1 MSEGWA
7 RPFFALKGPYY
18 DSLLNPRPLVPS
30 GGAEASR
37 PRLTRGLERLL
48 MIRRLILRP
57 PRSILFLAFVAMTLP
72 NTTARAQD
80 RAMQDRLDRLERD
93 LSMLQRQVYRG
104 APSPVVSAGSA
115 GAVDTE
121 LRMDRLEAQM
131 RELTGRVEDAVNGVE
146 QLRRRLEQINT
157 DIDLRFS
164 QGQGQGQVAGQGPP
178 RNLAPNA
185 HASAGITD
193 SSPAGQLVMRSPSPT
208 ANSGGSR
215 LATDPMPPGT
225 LVPPPPDRPGG
236 GGTLTPPGTPPSLR
250 QSGPDALNVATAG
263 NLRPPSAGELP
274 AGSASAQ
281 YNAAFGLLKQAD
293 YPAAEE
299 ALKTFVAQHPKDAM
313 AGSAQ
318 YWLGETYYTRGRY
331 AEAASAFAEGYKNY
345 PKGSKA
351 ADDLLKL
358 GMSLARANQKQN
370 ACLAFAQLDHD
381 FPNAGSSIKEHSLA
395 EKKRLGC

>member
-1 MSEGWA
+1 
-7 RPFFALKGPYY
+7 
-18 DSLLNPRPLVPS
+18 
-30 GGAEASR
+30 
-37 PRLTRGLERLL
+37 

-57 PRSILFLAFVAMTLP
+57 PRSIVFLAFVVMTLATP
-72 NTTARAQD
+72 AARAQD
-80 RAMQDRLDRLERD
+80 RAIQDRLDRLERD

-104 APSPVVSAGSA
+104 GPAQVVSAGSP
-115 GAVDTE
+115 GAVDAE

-146 QLRRRLEQINT
+146 QLRRRLEQINS

-164 QGQGQGQVAGQGPP
+164 QGQGQGQGPP
-178 RNLAPNA
+178 RNAAPSA
-185 HASAGITD
+185 HAVAGITD
-193 SSPAGQLVMRSPSPT
+193 SSPAGQLAMRGPSPT
-208 ANSGGSR
+208 ANSPRSGLVS
-215 LATDPMPPGT
+215 DPMPPGT
-225 LVPPPPDRPGG
+225 LVPPPPARPGG
-236 GGTLTPPGTPPSLR
+236 TGTLTPPGTPLSATQPV
-250 QSGPDALNVATAG
+250 PDTLNVATVG
-263 NLRPPSAGELP
+263 NFRPPSAGELP
-274 AGSASAQ
+274 AGSTSQQ

-299 ALKTFVAQHPKDAM
+299 ALKTFIAQHPKDAL

-331 AEAASAFAEGYKNY
+331 AEAASAFAEGYKAY
-345 PKGSKA
+345 PKGTKA

-370 ACLAFAQLDHD
+370 ACVAFAQLDHD
-381 FPNAGSSIKEHSLA
+381 FPNPGSSIKEHSLA

>member
-1 MSEGWA
+1 
-7 RPFFALKGPYY
+7 
-18 DSLLNPRPLVPS
+18 
-30 GGAEASR
+30 
-37 PRLTRGLERLL
+37 

-57 PRSILFLAFVAMTLP
+57 PRSILFVAFIAMTLP
-72 NTTARAQD
+72 NPAARAQD

-104 APSPVVSAGSA
+104 APSQVVSAGSA

-146 QLRRRLEQINT
+146 QLRRRLEQINS
-157 DIDLRFS
+157 DIDLRF
-164 QGQGQGQVAGQGPP
+164 GQGQGQAQGQGQVPGQGPS
-178 RNLAPNA
+178 RNSTPSA
-185 HASAGITD
+185 HASAGITN
-193 SSPAGQLVMRSPSPT
+193 SSPAGQLVMRSPSTT
-208 ANSGGSR
+208 ADSGRSR
-215 LATDPMPPGT
+215 LATDPVPPGT
-225 LVPPPPDRPGG
+225 LVPPPPDRSGG
-236 GGTLTPPGTPPSLR
+236 PGTLTPPGTPPNLR
-250 QSGPDALNVATAG
+250 QSGPDALNLATAG
-263 NLRPPSAGELP
+263 NLQPSSAGELP

-299 ALKTFVAQHPKDAM
+299 ALKTFVAQHPKDAL

-318 YWLGETYYTRGRY
+318 YWLGETYYARGRY

-345 PKGSKA
+345 PRGTKA

-370 ACLAFAQLDHD
+370 ACVAFAQLDHD
-381 FPNAGSSIKEHSLA
+381 FPNPGSSIKEHSLA

>member
-1 MSEGWA
+1 
-7 RPFFALKGPYY
+7 
-18 DSLLNPRPLVPS
+18 
-30 GGAEASR
+30 
-37 PRLTRGLERLL
+37 
-48 MIRRLILRP
+48 MIRRLILRS
-57 PRSILFLAFVAMTLP
+57 PRSILFVAFVAMTLP
-72 NTTARAQD
+72 NTAARAQD

-104 APSPVVSAGSA
+104 APSQVVSAGSA

-146 QLRRRLEQINT
+146 QLRRRLEQINS

-164 QGQGQGQVAGQGPP
+164 QGQVQGQVAGQGPP
-178 RNLAPNA
+178 RNSAP
-185 HASAGITD
+185 SAYPSPGITD
-193 SSPAGQLVMRSPSPT
+193 SSAGQLAMRGPSPT
-208 ANSGGSR
+208 ANSGRSR
-215 LATDPMPPGT
+215 LAADPMPPGT
-225 LVPPPPDRPGG
+225 LVPPPPDHPGG
-236 GGTLTPPGTPPSLR
+236 AGTLTPPGISPGPR
-250 QSGPDALNVATAG
+250 QSDPDAPNVATVG
-263 NLRPPSAGELP
+263 NFRPPSAGGLP

-293 YPAAEE
+293 YPDAEE
-299 ALKTFVAQHPKDAM
+299 ALKAFVAQHPKDAL

-318 YWLGETYYTRGRY
+318 YWLGETYYARGRY

-345 PKGSKA
+345 PKGTKA

-370 ACLAFAQLDHD
+370 ACVAFAQLDHD
-381 FPNAGSSIKEHSLA
+381 FPSLGSSIKEHSVA

>member
-1 MSEGWA
+1 
-7 RPFFALKGPYY
+7 
-18 DSLLNPRPLVPS
+18 
-30 GGAEASR
+30 
-37 PRLTRGLERLL
+37 

-57 PRSILFLAFVAMTLP
+57 PRSIVFLAFVVMALAAP
-72 NTTARAQD
+72 AARAQD

-104 APSPVVSAGSA
+104 GPAQVVSAGSP
-115 GAVDTE
+115 GAVDAE

-146 QLRRRLEQINT
+146 QLRRRLEQVNS

-164 QGQGQGQVAGQGPP
+164 QGQGQGPI
-178 RNLAPNA
+178 RNAAPSA
-185 HASAGITD
+185 HASAGVTD
-193 SSPAGQLVMRSPSPT
+193 SSPAGQLAMRGPSPT
-208 ANSGGSR
+208 TANSSR
-215 LATDPMPPGT
+215 SGLASDPMPPGT
-225 LVPPPPDRPGG
+225 LVPPPPARPGG
-236 GGTLTPPGTPPSLR
+236 AGTLTPPGTPLSATQPVPGTLS
-250 QSGPDALNVATAG
+250 VATVG
-263 NLRPPSAGELP
+263 NFRPPSASELP
-274 AGSASAQ
+274 AGSTSQQ

-299 ALKTFVAQHPKDAM
+299 ALKTFVAQHPKDPL

-345 PKGSKA
+345 PKGTKA

-370 ACLAFAQLDHD
+370 ACVAFAQLDHD
-381 FPNAGSSIKEHSLA
+381 FPNSGSSIKEHSLA

>member
-1 MSEGWA
+1 
-7 RPFFALKGPYY
+7 
-18 DSLLNPRPLVPS
+18 
-30 GGAEASR
+30 
-37 PRLTRGLERLL
+37 

-57 PRSILFLAFVAMTLP
+57 PHSIVFLAFVVMILP
-72 NTTARAQD
+72 TPAARAQD

-104 APSPVVSAGSA
+104 GPSPVVSTGSA
-115 GAVDTE
+115 GAVDAE

-146 QLRRRLEQINT
+146 QLRHRLEQINS

-164 QGQGQGQVAGQGPP
+164 QGPGQVQGQGQGPP
-178 RNLAPNA
+178 RNSAPSA

-193 SSPAGQLVMRSPSPT
+193 SSPGGQFATRGPSPT
-208 ANSGGSR
+208 ASSAR
-215 LATDPMPPGT
+215 PRPAADPMPPGT
-225 LVPPPPDRPGG
+225 LTPPPPERMGG
-236 GGTLTPPGTPPSLR
+236 AGTLTPPGTPSGTP
-250 QSGPDALNVATAG
+250 SGPTQPVPGTLNFETAG
-263 NLRPPSAGELP
+263 NFRPPSTGGLP
-274 AGSASAQ
+274 SVTASEQ
-281 YNAAFGLLKQAD
+281 YNSAFGLLKQAD

-299 ALKTFVAQHPKDAM
+299 ALKSFVAQHPKDPL

-318 YWLGETYYTRGRY
+318 YWLGETYYARGRF

-345 PKGSKA
+345 PKGTKA

-370 ACLAFAQLDHD
+370 ACVAFAQLDHD
-381 FPNAGSSIKEHSLA
+381 FPNPGSSIKEHSVA

>member
-1 MSEGWA
+1 
-7 RPFFALKGPYY
+7 
-18 DSLLNPRPLVPS
+18 
-30 GGAEASR
+30 
-37 PRLTRGLERLL
+37 

-57 PRSILFLAFVAMTLP
+57 PRAIVFLAFVVMTLATP
-72 NTTARAQD
+72 AARAQD
-80 RAMQDRLDRLERD
+80 RAIPDRLDRLERD

-104 APSPVVSAGSA
+104 GPAQVVSAGSP
-115 GAVDTE
+115 GAVDAE

-146 QLRRRLEQINT
+146 QLRRRLEQINS

-164 QGQGQGQVAGQGPP
+164 QDQGQGQRSP
-178 RNLAPNA
+178 RNSAPSA
-185 HASAGITD
+185 RASVGITD
-193 SSPAGQLVMRSPSPT
+193 SSPAGQFAMRGPSPS
-208 ANSGGSR
+208 ASSARSR
-215 LATDPMPPGT
+215 PAVDPMPPGT
-225 LVPPPPDRPGG
+225 LVPSPPERMSGA
-236 GGTLTPPGTPPSLR
+236 GTLTPPGTPPAPT
-250 QSGPDALNVATAG
+250 QPVPDKLNFEAAG
-263 NLRPPSAGELP
+263 NFRPPSTGGLP
-274 AGSASAQ
+274 SGSASEQ
-281 YNAAFGLLKQAD
+281 YNAAFGLLRQAD

-299 ALKTFVAQHPKDAM
+299 ALKTFVTQHAKDPL

-318 YWLGETYYTRGRY
+318 YWLGETYFTRGRY

-345 PKGSKA
+345 PKGAKA

-381 FPNAGSSIKEHSLA
+381 FPNPGNSIKEHSVA

>member
-1 MSEGWA
+1 
-7 RPFFALKGPYY
+7 
-18 DSLLNPRPLVPS
+18 
-30 GGAEASR
+30 
-37 PRLTRGLERLL
+37 

-57 PRSILFLAFVAMTLP
+57 PRSILLLVFVAMTLP
-72 NTTARAQD
+72 NTAVRAQD

-104 APSPVVSAGSA
+104 GPAQVASAGSA

-146 QLRRRLEQINT
+146 QLRRRLERING

-164 QGQGQGQVAGQGPP
+164 QSQAPGQGSP
-178 RNLAPNA
+178 RNSAPSA
-185 HASAGITD
+185 HAAAGPTD
-193 SSPAGQLVMRSPSPT
+193 SPAGQFTMRGPSPT
-208 ANSGGSR
+208 ANSGQSR

-225 LVPPPPDRPGG
+225 LVPPPDRPGG
-236 GGTLTPPGTPPSLR
+236 AGTLTPPGTPPGSPPSLR

-263 NLRPPSAGELP
+263 NLRPPSASELS

-293 YPAAEE
+293 YPAAEG
-299 ALKTFVAQHPKDAM
+299 ALKTFVAQHPKDTL

-318 YWLGETYYTRGRY
+318 YWLGETYYARGRY

-345 PKGSKA
+345 PRGTKA

-370 ACLAFAQLDHD
+370 ACVAFAQLDHD
-381 FPNAGSSIKEHSLA
+381 FPNPGSSIKEHSVA

>member
-1 MSEGWA
+1 
-7 RPFFALKGPYY
+7 
-18 DSLLNPRPLVPS
+18 
-30 GGAEASR
+30 
-37 PRLTRGLERLL
+37 

-57 PRSILFLAFVAMTLP
+57 PHSILFLAFVAMTLP
-72 NTTARAQD
+72 NPAARAQD
-80 RAMQDRLDRLERD
+80 RGTQDRLERLERD

-104 APSPVVSAGSA
+104 APSQVASAGSA
-115 GAVDTE
+115 EAVDLE

-131 RELTGRVEDAVNGVE
+131 RELTGRVEDAVNGFE
-146 QLRRRLEQINT
+146 QLRRRLEQVNS

-164 QGQGQGQVAGQGPP
+164 QGQEQGQGLP
-178 RNLAPNA
+178 RNSAPGA
-185 HASAGITD
+185 HASTGISD
-193 SSPAGQLVMRSPSPT
+193 SSPAGQFAMRGPSPT
-208 ANSGGSR
+208 ASSAR
-215 LATDPMPPGT
+215 QRPPVDPLPPGS
-225 LVPPPPDRPGG
+225 LVPPPPERMGG
-236 GGTLTPPGTPPSLR
+236 AGTLTPPGTPP
-250 QSGPDALNVATAG
+250 GPTQPVPDTLNFATAG
-263 NLRPPSAGELP
+263 NFRPPSTGGLP
-274 AGSASAQ
+274 SGSASEQ

-299 ALKTFVAQHPKDAM
+299 ALKTFVAQHPRDPL

-345 PKGSKA
+345 PKGTKA

-370 ACLAFAQLDHD
+370 ACVAFAQLDHD
-381 FPNAGSSIKEHSLA
+381 FPNPGSSIREHSLA